1 MIEEVIGSPRFTS
14 HYRRLFPVTVFT
26 KLRSTTSPPRQT
38 YSNILQPPTGSAH
51 FNPPPTTPPRQ
62 SLHLYSS
69 APPRQPISTPL
80 ERPLNSHYQRPQ
92 LLFTGVH
99 ESPTDLC
106 IVTINH
112 PTRTALFNP
121 LQPPH
126 LVVTSNPTQHPTFTN
141 RCPDCGRYII
151 SNLYDVNMF
160 CLIPMSLIIFN
171 NNNNNN
177 NKS

>member
-1 MIEEVIGSPRFTS
+1 MGHPVLRRITGDYFLLPSLPNSVQRPVHHGRLIQTS
-14 HYRRLFPVTVFT
+14 FNP
-26 KLRSTTSPPRQT
+26 
-38 YSNILQPPTGSAH
+38 PPTESAH